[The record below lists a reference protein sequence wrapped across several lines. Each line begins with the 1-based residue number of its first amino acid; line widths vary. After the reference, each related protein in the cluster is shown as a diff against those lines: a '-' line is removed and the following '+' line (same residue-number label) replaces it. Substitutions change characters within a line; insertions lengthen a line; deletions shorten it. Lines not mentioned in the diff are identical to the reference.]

1 MFTGI
6 VEELG
11 KIQKVVRRGGGKR
24 FTIEAEEVVKDLQVG
39 ESLSVNGT
47 CLTILSVKS
56 GDNSRQHEP
65 RNMKHEI
72 EVEAGEETLKRTTL
86 THLRPGE
93 RVNLERALRVGDRLG
108 GHFVLGHVDGIGKIR
123 RKKVLASST
132 LLEIDSP
139 QDFSSYL
146 VEKGSIS
153 VDGVSLTI
161 VSTRKN
167 RFSISILPYTQKVTT
182 LGSRKIGDEVNIET
196 DMIAKH
202 IHKISR

>member
-11 KIQKVVRRGGGKR
+11 KIQKVVRRRGGKR
-24 FTIEAEEVVKDLQVG
+24 FTIEAEEVVKYLQVG

-56 GDNSRQHEP
+56 GGNSRKKEL
-65 RNMKHEI
+65 RNPKHEI

-123 RKKVLASST
+123 RKKALASST